1 MGAMSTMVFIN
12 VPVADVA
19 RSTAFYEALGW
30 SLNPMFSDENASC
43 IVVSD
48 TIYVMLLSHAFFGS
62 FIPDHAVADA
72 RAAIGAQYA
81 LSCDSRDDVDALV
94 ARAVE
99 AGGTPF
105 EPRDLGFMYSRAF
118 QDPDGHYWDPF
129 WMDPAAAEQGPPAE

>member
-1 MGAMSTMVFIN
+1 MAMPTMVFIN
-12 VPVADVA
+12 LPVDDLP

-30 SLNPMFSDENASC
+30 SLNPMFSDANASC

-48 TIYVMLLSHAFFGS
+48 TIYIMLLTHEFFGS

-81 LSCDSRDDVDALV
+81 LSCDRREDVDALV